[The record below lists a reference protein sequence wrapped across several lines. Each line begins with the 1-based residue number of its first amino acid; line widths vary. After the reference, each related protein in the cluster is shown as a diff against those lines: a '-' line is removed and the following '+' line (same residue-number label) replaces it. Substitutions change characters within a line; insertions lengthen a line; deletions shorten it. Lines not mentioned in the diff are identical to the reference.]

1 MVVTATDYLRSLQA
15 LLPQGLAWTRED
27 DANLTLLLLAFA
39 DEFARVDAR
48 AMALVDEADPRTT
61 FELLADW
68 ERVAGL
74 PDSCVVVE
82 QNIAQRR
89 AALVARLTTVGG
101 QTAAYLVA
109 LAAANGYTI
118 TISEYDFL
126 FDVTDLVD
134 ALVYG
139 YPWQFA
145 FKVQSALLGVFELSV
160 SDGVSD
166 ALATWSNTGI
176 ECIINRYKPAHT
188 LAVFTYI

>member
-101 QTAAYLVA
+101 QTAA
-109 LAAANGYTI
+109 NGYTI
-118 TISEYDFL
+118 TSSEYDFL

-145 FKVQSALLGVFELSV
+145 FNVQSALLGVFELSV

>member
-118 TISEYDFL
+118 SISEYVL
-126 FDVTDLVD
+126 FDVTDTVD
-134 ALVYG
+134 SLIIS

-145 FKVQSALLGVFELSV
+145 FSVQSALLGVFEFSV
-160 SDGVSD
+160 ADSVAD

-188 LAVFTYI
+188 QAIFIYV